1 MLHNLDNKATSPHAL
16 LPFEQLDILQL
27 DISNNMT
34 TSFDIDSSDD
44 DEDYDNNYLDEE
56 ESVKEFALASRTSD
70 IMSNYRDYLADIDA
84 VTTKNQR
91 VSSELATIR
100 ESLSEDIEI
109 VFQNEQQHDYRM
121 NNLRQQGVQLD
132 SSHEWYSLPPPPSRP
147 RQSSS
152 LRQYKKRLAS
162 ITCLVLCIM
171 GLIATMQSGYS
182 SIKEQQNLA
191 ARQEEL
197 AEELLDEARKQEQ
210 AVMKRSF
217 LMVDEQPPPRDD
229 EARLFSKQDKFDV
242 YDPETTTV
250 EENIEHSDELKQT
263 EWTGNDK
270 ITSIPAIT
278 SNNQVKTR
286 KGNSMSLAVVKD
298 GTKAEKMNL
307 ISSEQ
312 AAKSGKSGSMN
323 LTTTSTNLHAKTA
336 KTGEG
341 EGTNLTS
348 TMSHL
353 QSKTAKTSK
362 VESANVVTTMNHYQ
376 SKTEKVESMNVSKTG
391 KGESMSLSV
400 AGDGNYTEK
409 IVMLSSEQAAKT
421 GKGEGTNLTTTTRH
435 YQSKSGKGESLNV
448 TSGSKTE
455 EMSRTSTVQGLQIG
469 IGESM
474 SNATTVSI
482 NITTTTSRGQS
493 KTAKTSKTS
502 KVEGITTTTSK
513 GESTSLSM
521 TSHLQSESGASTA
534 YSLSMTKE
542 SKAAKMNQSYSAVMS
557 VSNSKTSKASPG
569 TLRTIVEIAESN
581 ADLSTFVATLK
592 VAGLMDTLSGE
603 GPFTVL
609 GKHHDVALVK
619 LNYQFLLTSSFG
631 YSTPSNLAQP
641 RLMLRLP
648 LYQ

>member
-1 MLHNLDNKATSPHAL
+1 
-16 LPFEQLDILQL
+16 
-27 DISNNMT
+27 
-34 TSFDIDSSDD
+34 
-44 DEDYDNNYLDEE
+44 
-56 ESVKEFALASRTSD
+56 
-70 IMSNYRDYLADIDA
+70 
-84 VTTKNQR
+84 
-91 VSSELATIR
+91 
-100 ESLSEDIEI
+100 
-109 VFQNEQQHDYRM
+109 
-121 NNLRQQGVQLD
+121 
-132 SSHEWYSLPPPPSRP
+132 
-147 RQSSS
+147 
-152 LRQYKKRLAS
+152 
-162 ITCLVLCIM
+162 
-171 GLIATMQSGYS
+171 
-182 SIKEQQNLA
+182 
-191 ARQEEL
+191 
-197 AEELLDEARKQEQ
+197 
-210 AVMKRSF
+210 
-217 LMVDEQPPPRDD
+217 
-229 EARLFSKQDKFDV
+229 V

-435 YQSKSGKGESLNV
+435 YQSKSGKGESLNI

-469 IGESM
+469 ICESM

-521 TSHLQSESGASTA
+521 TSHLQSESEASTA

-631 YSTPSNLAQP
+631 YSTPSNLVQP